1 MNILVLNSGSSSIKY
16 QLLDMEH
23 ETLLAKGL
31 VEKIGFDESIV
42 TFVNG
47 EGKKTK
53 ITKSIPTHLEGI
65 KVMIEA
71 LLDTEC
77 GVIKTVSEID
87 AVGHRVAQGGSTFKS
102 SSLVNA
108 EVKEQIKDLFQL
120 APLHNPPQY
129 KGIEAIEEVVPGV
142 PNIACFDTVFHQ
154 SIPDHAYMYALP
166 YDWYEK
172 DGVRKYGFHGL
183 SHEFVSKRAG
193 EVLDRNWEDL
203 KIISCHLG
211 NGASIAAVNK
221 GKSIDTS
228 MGFTPLQG
236 LIMGTRSGDIDPA
249 IIPYIM
255 NTRNYSIADVDNA
268 LNKESGVKGVSGVSS
283 DFRDLEDAAFKEGN
297 KQAALALKMFDYR
310 VKFYLSA
317 YFGILN
323 GADAIVFTGGLGENS
338 PEMRAAV
345 CENMDALGIEID
357 LEKNKVRGKET
368 IISTPNSKVKVMVIP
383 TDEELVIAREAKD
396 IVSK

>member
-16 QLLDMEH
+16 QLLDMEQ
-23 ETLLAKGL
+23 EVLLAKGL

-42 TFVNG
+42 SFVNG

-53 ITKSIPTHLEGI
+53 ITKCIPTHLEGI

-71 LLDTEC
+71 LLNTEY
-77 GVIKTVSEID
+77 GIIKTVSEID
-87 AVGHRVAQGGSTFKS
+87 AVGHRIAQGGSYFKS
-102 SSLVNA
+102 SSLVNDD
-108 EVKEQIKDLFQL
+108 VKEKIKDCFQL

-129 KGIEAIEEVVPGV
+129 KGILAIEEVVPGV

-154 SIPDHAYMYALP
+154 TLPDHAYMYALP
-166 YDWYEK
+166 YDWYEE

-183 SHEFVSKRAG
+183 SHEFASKKAG
-193 EVLDRNWEDL
+193 EVLDKKWDDL

-221 GKSIDTS
+221 GQSIDTS

-236 LIMGTRSGDIDPA
+236 LVMGTRCGDIDPA

-255 NTRNYSIADVDNA
+255 RTRNYSIEDVNNA
-268 LNKESGVKGVSGVSS
+268 LNKESGVKGISGVSS
-283 DFRDLEDAAFKEGN
+283 DFRDLEDAAFNGGN
-297 KQAALALKMFDYR
+297 KRAALALQMFDYR
-310 VKFYLSA
+310 VKFYISA

-323 GADAIVFTGGLGENS
+323 GADAILFTGGLGENS
-338 PEMRAAV
+338 PEMREAV
-345 CENMDALGIEID
+345 CKNLSALGIEID

-368 IISTPNSKVKVMVIP
+368 IISTPESKVAVIVIP